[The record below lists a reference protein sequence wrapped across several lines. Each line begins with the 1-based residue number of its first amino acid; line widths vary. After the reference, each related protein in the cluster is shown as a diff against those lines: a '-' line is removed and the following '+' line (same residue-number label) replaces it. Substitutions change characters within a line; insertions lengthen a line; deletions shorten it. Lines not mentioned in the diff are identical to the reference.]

1 MRRIV
6 QRSMEYVSTPA
17 PGEMREGERDA
28 LPALRIGY
36 ENGEPAALLSQR
48 DVLAVI
54 GFGTSSSSADGF
66 IAVGLDPLAQPA
78 PFEVWRGHGGVTR
91 GCDGEIHWSADED
104 YTVGLLEIDE
114 AAAGGLAAAAQQAY
128 TALARWLQSTPT
140 RHLLRIWNYLDAI
153 NDGAGD
159 AERYRQ
165 FCAGRAAGMD
175 GAFDGTYPAATAIGR
190 RDGRRVLQLYW
201 LAARQPGMPLEN
213 PRQTSSWRYPR
224 EYGPRAPIFARAM
237 RAPVGEAQTY
247 ISGTA
252 AIVGHLSHHRDDCM
266 AQLDETLA
274 NIDSLI
280 AGAAGAA
287 PALFGSRSALK
298 AYVRHAADAPRIAAR
313 LRERFGA
320 EVPLL
325 LLHGDICRAELLLEI
340 DGVHRAQ

>member
-1 MRRIV
+1 
-6 QRSMEYVSTPA
+6 
-17 PGEMREGERDA
+17 MREGEQDA
-28 LPALRIGY
+28 LPALKIGY
-36 ENGEPAALLSQR
+36 ENGELAALLAER

-54 GFGTSSSSADGF
+54 GFGSDAAQADGY
-66 IAVGLDPLAQPA
+66 IAVGLDALAPPA
-78 PFEVWRGHGGVTR
+78 PFEVWRGRGGVTR
-91 GCDGEIHWSADED
+91 GRDGAIRWSADDD
-104 YTVGLLEIDE
+104 YTVGVLEIDE

-128 TALARWLQSTPT
+128 AALARWLAATPG

-175 GAFDGTYPAATAIGR
+175 GAFSTSYPAATAIGR

-201 LAARQPGMPLEN
+201 LAARRPGTPLEN

-237 RAPVGEAQTY
+237 RAPVGEAQIY

-252 AIVGHLSHHRDDCM
+252 AIVGHCSHHRDDCM

-287 PALFGSRSALK
+287 PAAFDARSALK